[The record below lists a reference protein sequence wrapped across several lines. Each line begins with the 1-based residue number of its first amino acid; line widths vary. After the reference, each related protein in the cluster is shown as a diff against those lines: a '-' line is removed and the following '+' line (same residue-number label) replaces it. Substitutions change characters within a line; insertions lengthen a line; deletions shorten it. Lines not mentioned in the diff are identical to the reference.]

1 MTENIISGNA
11 KRDGIKAY
19 IIRIGAMNFKV
30 FNREDEIKYG
40 VEVLGFRTNFQFYNS
55 LGREYKQEQNTSE
68 IAGYT
73 SYKKVWKKV
82 VIEPGLRLHYYA
94 SLSVANVEPRLGF
107 KWNINDNW
115 RFKLAAGRYSQNLV
129 AANSDRDVVGSLLV
143 IK

>member
-1 MTENIISGNA
+1 
-11 KRDGIKAY
+11 
-19 IIRIGAMNFKV
+19 MNFKV

-40 VEVLGFRTNFQFYNS
+40 VEVLGFRTNFQFFNS
-55 LGREYKQEQNTSE
+55 LGREYEQEQNTSE

-107 KWNINDNW
+107 KWNITTTGVSNW
-115 RFKLAAGRYSQNLV
+115 RLALQPEPGGRQQRPRRGQPVLRLPLRTGQP
-129 AANSDRDVVGSLLV
+129 AADLH
-143 IK
+143 